1 MGLTYKH
8 LERVNE
14 NNLWVNHSFDVSLK
28 LEELYSDIKNIE
40 TERRNFLIT
49 GNLENLEN
57 IPALKIA
64 IDRDMAELKE
74 SIDHNPKQLKNLQ
87 ELNTLVAEKIKLVDS
102 TYNRKS
108 SNTGDLRTDLLQGN
122 DVRKNIS
129 LKIREMLLEE
139 KMILQD
145 RRSQLFF
152 DQRNTPVYLYI
163 ISLFSL
169 GLLGFAFYRIN
180 KDVKI
185 QKQVNRSL
193 QVSLDTSKLAEKVG
207 DFGIWILDLERDKY
221 TFSDNE
227 YRILG
232 YEPGGFESNRDGF
245 MKHIH
250 PEDYNFVSQ
259 KAREMIKG
267 ADMSPFT
274 YRVITKEGKLKHFQT
289 AGQIVEMNT
298 GEKIVLGI
306 TKDVTSDVENKLQLE
321 SINWVL
327 SERNKNLSIANE
339 TFGESEKIGAF
350 GTWQWFPKD
359 GYFSFS
365 KNLIRLYGF
374 DPENFEHELKNFLP
388 AIHPEDKHIVNE
400 RTKKMYEG
408 QEVKAFV
415 HRIYRADDHKLR
427 YHSVSSKKIK
437 DPAVG
442 EYMLFITRD
451 ITEEYLDKQNIE
463 EKNILLEA
471 NNKEL
476 QAFNYVASHDLQE
489 PLRKIETFISRLYDK
504 DNDHLSDSGKQY
516 LERIQF
522 SAGRMR
528 KLIDDLLQFSR
539 STRADQKFEY
549 TELDELMQNA
559 IEELQTTI
567 EEKNA
572 TINLEPLPMLKVIPF
587 QIQQLFVNILGNS
600 LKYSKDGVP
609 PVIDLKVTELESDKE
624 PLILKKSKKIYFKLE
639 FTDNGI
645 GFEQQYADKIF
656 TLFNRLHDKDEFAGT
671 GIGLA
676 ICKKIVENHNG
687 YIYAEG
693 TPGVGAKFTIFLPQY

>member
-14 NNLWVNHSFDVSLK
+14 NNLWVNHSFDASLK
-28 LEELYSDIKNIE
+28 LEELYSNIKNIE
-40 TERRNFLIT
+40 NERIHFLAT
-49 GNLENLEN
+49 GNPQNLDN
-57 IPALKIA
+57 VPALKIA
-64 IDRDMAELKE
+64 VQKELADLGR
-74 SIDHNPKQLKNLQ
+74 SFSHSPKQLKNLQ
-87 ELNTLVAEKIKLVDS
+87 DLNRLVSEKIKLADS
-102 TYNRKS
+102 AAILQDSNS
-108 SNTGDLRTDLLQGN
+108 SELKIHLLK
-122 DVRKNIS
+122 DSALTRDIS

-139 KMILQD
+139 KLILQE

-152 DQRNTPVYLYI
+152 DQRSTPVYLYI

-207 DFGIWILDLERDKY
+207 DFGIWILDLESNQY

-232 YEPGGFESNRDGF
+232 YEPGGFEAKYEGF

-250 PEDYNFVSQ
+250 PEDYDYVN
-259 KAREMIKG
+259 KRAKEMISGKN
-267 ADMSPFT
+267 MLPFT
-274 YRVITKEGKLKHFQT
+274 YRVITKDGKLKHFQS

-298 GEKIVLGI
+298 GEKVVLGI
-306 TKDVTSDVENKLQLE
+306 TKNVTSDIENKLQLE

-350 GTWQWFPKD
+350 GTWQWFPQD
-359 GYFSFS
+359 DYFVFS
-365 KNLIRLYGF
+365 KNLICLYGF
-374 DPENFEHELKNFLP
+374 NPENFEHELKNFLP

-427 YHSVSSKKIK
+427 YHSVTSKKIS

-504 DNDHLSDSGKQY
+504 DNDRLSDSGKQY

-549 TELDELMQNA
+549 TELNELMQNA
-559 IEELQTTI
+559 TEELQTTI

-600 LKYSKDGVP
+600 LKYSKKDVA
-609 PVIDLKVTELESDKE
+609 PVIDLKVTEVESENE
-624 PLILKKSKKIYFKLE
+624 PLILKKSRKIYFKLQ

-645 GFEQQYADKIF
+645 GFEQQYADRIF
-656 TLFNRLHDKDEFAGT
+656 TLFNRLHDKDEFEGT

>member
-14 NNLWVNHSFDVSLK
+14 NNQWVNHSFEVSLK
-28 LEELYSDIKNIE
+28 LEELYSNVKNIE
-40 TERRNFLIT
+40 NERIHFLAT
-49 GNLENLEN
+49 GNPQNLDN
-57 IPALKIA
+57 VPALKIA
-64 IDRDMAELKE
+64 VQKELADLGR
-74 SIDHNPKQLKNLQ
+74 SFSHSPKQLKNLQ
-87 ELNTLVAEKIKLVDS
+87 DLNRLVSEKIKLADS
-102 TYNRKS
+102 AAILQDSNS
-108 SNTGDLRTDLLQGN
+108 SELKIHLLK
-122 DVRKNIS
+122 DSALTRDIS

-139 KMILQD
+139 KLILQE

-152 DQRNTPVYLYI
+152 DQRSTPVYLYI

-207 DFGIWILDLERDKY
+207 DFGIWILDLESNQY

-232 YEPGGFESNRDGF
+232 YEPGGFEAKYEGF

-250 PEDYNFVSQ
+250 PEDYDYVN
-259 KAREMIKG
+259 KRAKEMISGKN
-267 ADMSPFT
+267 MLPFT
-274 YRVITKEGKLKHFQT
+274 YRVITKDGKLKHFQS

-298 GEKIVLGI
+298 GEKVVLGI
-306 TKDVTSDVENKLQLE
+306 TKNVTSDIENKLQLE

-350 GTWQWFPKD
+350 GTWQWFPQD
-359 GYFSFS
+359 DYFVFS
-365 KNLIRLYGF
+365 KNLICLYGF
-374 DPENFEHELKNFLP
+374 NPENFEHELKNFLP

-400 RTKKMYEG
+400 RIKKMYEG

-427 YHSVSSKKIK
+427 YHSVTSKKIS

-504 DNDHLSDSGKQY
+504 DNDRLSDSGKQY

-559 IEELQTTI
+559 TDELQATI

-572 TINLEPLPMLKVIPF
+572 TVNLEPLPMLKVIPF

-600 LKYSKDGVP
+600 LKYSKKGVP
-609 PVIDLKVTELESDKE
+609 PVIDLHVTEVESDNE
-624 PLILKKSKKIYFKLE
+624 PLILKKSKKIYFKLQ

-645 GFEQQYADKIF
+645 GFEQQYADRIF
-656 TLFNRLHDKDEFAGT
+656 TLFNRLHDKDEFEGT

>member
-14 NNLWVNHSFDVSLK
+14 NNLWVNHSLDASLK
-28 LEELYSDIKNIE
+28 LEELYSNIKNIE
-40 TERRNFLIT
+40 NKRIHFFPT
-49 GNLENLEN
+49 GNPQDLDN

-64 IDRDMAELKE
+64 VQKELADLGR
-74 SIDHNPKQLKNLQ
+74 SFAHNPKQLKNLQ
-87 ELNTLVAEKIKLVDS
+87 DLDRLVSEKIKLVDS
-102 TYNRKS
+102 PVILQD
-108 SNTGDLRTDLLQGN
+108 SNLSELKINILKDSALTRD
-122 DVRKNIS
+122 IS

-139 KMILQD
+139 KMILQE

-152 DQRNTPVYLYI
+152 DQRSTPVYLYI

-207 DFGIWILDLERDKY
+207 DFGVWILDLESNQY

-232 YEPGGFESNRDGF
+232 YEPGGFEAKYEGF

-250 PEDYNFVSQ
+250 PEDYDYVN
-259 KAREMIKG
+259 KRTMEMIRGK
-267 ADMSPFT
+267 DMLPFT
-274 YRVITKEGKLKHFQT
+274 YRVITKNGKLKHFQT

-298 GEKIVLGI
+298 GEKVVLGI
-306 TKDVTSDVENKLQLE
+306 TKNVTSDIENKLQLE

-350 GTWQWFPKD
+350 GTWQWFPQD
-359 GYFSFS
+359 DYFVFS
-365 KNLIRLYGF
+365 KNLICLYGF
-374 DPENFEHELKNFLP
+374 NPENFEHELRNFLP

-427 YHSVSSKKIK
+427 YHSVTSKKIS

-451 ITEEYLDKQNIE
+451 ITDEYLDKQNIE

-504 DNDHLSDSGKQY
+504 DNDRLSDSGRQY

-549 TELDELMQNA
+549 AELNELMQNA
-559 IEELQTTI
+559 TEELQTTI

-587 QIQQLFVNILGNS
+587 QIQQLFVNVLGNS
-600 LKYSKDGVP
+600 LKYSKKDVA
-609 PVIDLKVTELESDKE
+609 PVIDLKVTEVESEHE
-624 PLILKKSKKIYFKLE
+624 PLILKKSKKIYFKLQ

-645 GFEQQYADKIF
+645 GFEQQYADRIF
-656 TLFNRLHDKDEFAGT
+656 TLFNRLHDKDEFEGT

-693 TPGVGAKFTIFLPQY
+693 TPGIGAKFTIFLPQY

>member
-14 NNLWVNHSFDVSLK
+14 NNFWVNHSFDVSLK
-28 LEELYSDIKNIE
+28 LEELYSNIKNIE
-40 TERRNFLIT
+40 NKRIHFLAT
-49 GNLENLEN
+49 GNPQDLDN

-64 IDRDMAELKE
+64 VQKELADLGR
-74 SIDHNPKQLKNLQ
+74 SFANNPKQLKNLQ
-87 ELNTLVAEKIKLVDS
+87 DLNRLISEKIKLADS
-102 TYNRKS
+102 PVILQD
-108 SNTGDLRTDLLQGN
+108 SNLSELKIHILKDSELTRD
-122 DVRKNIS
+122 IS
-129 LKIREMLLEE
+129 LKIQEMLLEE
-139 KMILQD
+139 KMILQE

-152 DQRNTPVYLYI
+152 DQRSTPVYLYI

-207 DFGIWILDLERDKY
+207 DFGVWILDLESNQY

-232 YEPGGFESNRDGF
+232 YEPGGFEAKYEGF

-250 PEDYNFVSQ
+250 PEDYDYVH
-259 KAREMIKG
+259 KRAKEMISGK
-267 ADMSPFT
+267 DMLPFT
-274 YRVITKEGKLKHFQT
+274 YRVITKDGKLKHFQT

-298 GEKIVLGI
+298 GEKVVLGI
-306 TKDVTSDVENKLQLE
+306 TKNVTSDIENKLQLE

-350 GTWQWFPKD
+350 GTWQWFPQD
-359 GYFSFS
+359 DYFVFS
-365 KNLIRLYGF
+365 KNLICLYGF
-374 DPENFEHELKNFLP
+374 NPENFEHELRNFLP

-427 YHSVSSKKIK
+427 YHSVTSKKIS

-451 ITEEYLDKQNIE
+451 ITDEYLDKQNIE

-504 DNDHLSDSGKQY
+504 DNDRLSDSGRQY

-549 TELDELMQNA
+549 TELNELMQNA
-559 IEELQTTI
+559 TEELQTTI

-600 LKYSKDGVP
+600 LKYSKKDVA
-609 PVIDLKVTELESDKE
+609 PVIDLKVTEVESKNE
-624 PLILKKSKKIYFKLE
+624 PLILKKSKKIYFKLI

-645 GFEQQYADKIF
+645 GFEQQYADRIF
-656 TLFNRLHDKDEFAGT
+656 TLFNRLHDKDEFEGT

>member
-14 NNLWVNHSFDVSLK
+14 NNQWVNHSFEVSLK
-28 LEELYSDIKNIE
+28 LEELYSNVKNIE
-40 TERRNFLIT
+40 NERIHFLAT
-49 GNLENLEN
+49 GNPQNLDN

-64 IDRDMAELKE
+64 VQKELADLGR
-74 SIDHNPKQLKNLQ
+74 SFSHSPKQLKNLQ
-87 ELNTLVAEKIKLVDS
+87 DLNRLVSEKIKLADS
-102 TYNRKS
+102 AAIHQDS
-108 SNTGDLRTDLLQGN
+108 SSGELKIHLLK
-122 DVRKNIS
+122 DSALTRDIS

-139 KMILQD
+139 KLILQE

-152 DQRNTPVYLYI
+152 DQRSTPVYLYI

-207 DFGIWILDLERDKY
+207 DFGIWILDLESNQY

-232 YEPGGFESNRDGF
+232 YEPGGFEAKYEGF

-250 PEDYNFVSQ
+250 PEDYDYVH
-259 KAREMIKG
+259 KRAKEMISGK
-267 ADMSPFT
+267 DMLPFT
-274 YRVITKEGKLKHFQT
+274 YRVITKDGKLKHFQT

-298 GEKIVLGI
+298 GEKVVLGI
-306 TKDVTSDVENKLQLE
+306 TKNVTSDIENKLQLE

-350 GTWQWFPKD
+350 GTWQWFPQD
-359 GYFSFS
+359 DYFVFS
-365 KNLIRLYGF
+365 KNLICLYGF
-374 DPENFEHELKNFLP
+374 NPENFDHELRNFLP

-427 YHSVSSKKIK
+427 YHSVTSKKIS

-451 ITEEYLDKQNIE
+451 ITDEYLDKQNIE

-504 DNDHLSDSGKQY
+504 DNDRLSDSGRQY

-559 IEELQTTI
+559 TEELQTTI

-600 LKYSKDGVP
+600 LKYSKKDVA
-609 PVIDLKVTELESDKE
+609 PVIDLKVTEVESEHE
-624 PLILKKSKKIYFKLE
+624 PLILKKSRKIYFKLQ

-645 GFEQQYADKIF
+645 GFEQQYADRIF
-656 TLFNRLHDKDEFAGT
+656 TLFNRLHDKDEFEGT

>member
-64 IDRDMAELKE
+64 IGRDMAELKE

-232 YEPGGFESNRDGF
+232 YEPGGFESNREGF

-259 KAREMIKG
+259 KAKEMIKG
-267 ADMSPFT
+267 TDMSPFT

-559 IEELQTTI
+559 IEELQTII

-600 LKYSKDGVP
+600 LKYSKEGVP